1 MQYHNYEQTII
12 SKIGS
17 FYYIDKNGFNKND
30 VTTVSATSGPEKSF
44 KIQLFITSCYVYTV
58 YETNGME
65 MSRTSS
71 VPMSSLFYCS
81 DKAQYFG
88 LVFSF

>member
-30 VTTVSATSGPEKSF
+30 VTTVSATSGPEKNF
-44 KIQLFITSCYVYTV
+44 
-58 YETNGME
+58 
-65 MSRTSS
+65 
-71 VPMSSLFYCS
+71 
-81 DKAQYFG
+81 
-88 LVFSF
+88 

>member
-30 VTTVSATSGPEKSF
+30 VTTVSATSGTEKNL
-44 KIQLFITSCYVYTV
+44 KYNCLLHLVTSTQC
-58 YETNGME
+58 M
-65 MSRTSS
+65 
-71 VPMSSLFYCS
+71 
-81 DKAQYFG
+81 
-88 LVFSF
+88 